1 MKYVIIVFCLLV
13 GFTSCKK
20 SGGTDIVV
28 PVDPRERMVGTYDLG
43 YQARTTVATLEGNP
57 EPGTAVLTVT
67 KSTQENEL
75 ILDFVFNATV
85 KEQLIAQLSG
95 NKFTITNK
103 KTETIYALNKSF
115 DAPYTGNGEFTAANE
130 FTMVTVAETIQSGTT
145 IKRVGS
151 IAGTKR

>member
-20 SGGTDIVV
+20 SGGTDSVV
-28 PVDPRERMVGTYDLG
+28 PVDPRDRMLGIYDLG

-67 KSTQENEL
+67 KSTQANEL
-75 ILDFVFNATV
+75 ILDFVYNTSA
-85 KEQLIAQLSG
+85 KEQLIAQLTG

-103 KTETIYALNKSF
+103 KSETIYALNKSF
-115 DAPYTGNGEFTAANE
+115 DAPYTANGEFTTANE
-130 FTMVTVAETIQSGTT
+130 FTMVTVAETLQNGTT